1 MQRSKGSMQK
11 KSKSNFRV
19 VIVKRTWFAAQIC
32 FQLMHGVL
40 SYKLDFII
48 WRIRDSCLRKICRC
62 WSSQV
67 CAISAMANHSRTL

>member
-1 MQRSKGSMQK
+1 MQKSKGSMQK

-40 SYKLDFII
+40 SYKLDFI
-48 WRIRDSCLRKICRC
+48 
-62 WSSQV
+62 V
-67 CAISAMANHSRTL
+67 